1 MLVASGYLFQR
12 AHWAVAI
19 SKESLSFSGD
29 HGMMPPVSL
38 PFGLQTLFKMSF
50 QARAPDTSIKLIA
63 ATATDV
69 LIIAS
74 S

>member
-1 MLVASGYLFQR
+1 LFQR

-19 SKESLSFSGD
+19 AKESRSFSGD

-38 PFGLQTLFKMSF
+38 PFGPQTLFKMSF
-50 QARAPDTSIKLIA
+50 QALVPDTSIKLIA

>member
-1 MLVASGYLFQR
+1 
-12 AHWAVAI
+12 VAI
-19 SKESLSFSGD
+19 AKESCSFSGD

-38 PFGLQTLFKMSF
+38 PFGPQTLFKMSF
-50 QARAPDTSIKLIA
+50 QPLVAPDTSIKLIA